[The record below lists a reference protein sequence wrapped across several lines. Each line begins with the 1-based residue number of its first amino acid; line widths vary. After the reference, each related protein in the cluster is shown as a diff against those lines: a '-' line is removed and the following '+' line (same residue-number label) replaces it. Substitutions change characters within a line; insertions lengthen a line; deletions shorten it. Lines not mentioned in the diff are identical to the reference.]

1 MPKEANNLKRLIQ
14 LDNAMGYFHNS
25 AVDLDSIEFADD
37 VPQDFIDLWKKKMKI
52 DEEFNER
59 IAELKS
65 L

>member
-52 DEEFNER
+52 KN
-59 IAELKS
+59 
-65 L
+65 